1 MFFCFFIFISNII
14 QQFSLAQVDWI
25 PTDALF
31 YRGSWERVC
40 LVSHLRILKSF
51 CRWFYLLVVSSSKTI
66 AQVVKQVR
74 MNSLREYRDQ
84 YKRDALIR
92 KEKAQKEKLP
102 RSSPP
107 VSESGFY
114 STTSEIN
121 EEDSIS
127 QLYKN

>member
-1 MFFCFFIFISNII
+1 
-14 QQFSLAQVDWI
+14 
-25 PTDALF
+25 
-31 YRGSWERVC
+31 
-40 LVSHLRILKSF
+40 
-51 CRWFYLLVVSSSKTI
+51 
-66 AQVVKQVR
+66 

-84 YKRDALIR
+84 YKREALIR

-114 STTSEIN
+114 STASEIN

-127 QLYKN
+127 QFCFFAILLASRKTGKRPTLDAKPQVLLSLIETL